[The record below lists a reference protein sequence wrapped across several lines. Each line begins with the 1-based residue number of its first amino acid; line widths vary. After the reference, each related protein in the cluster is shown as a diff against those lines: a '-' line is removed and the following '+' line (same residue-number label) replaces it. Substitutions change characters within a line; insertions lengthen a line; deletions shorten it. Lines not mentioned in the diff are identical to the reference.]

1 MFTVWRN
8 MDKRNSNR
16 TPWTD
21 YWYNRKYFDGNCR
34 CRLRNEGSI
43 TEQRANKEKARQSV
57 ETLPSCFYMPTCSRH
72 ITKYEKIR
80 TKKEL
85 KTEFL
90 PRQNLTINTE
100 KMHNKHQINTKIKT
114 LEKQKARKPLY
125 QRIYRLLILALR
137 TGVEPVLQEWESCVL
152 TTSLTE
158 QLNCYLL

>member
-1 MFTVWRN
+1 
-8 MDKRNSNR
+8 
-16 TPWTD
+16 
-21 YWYNRKYFDGNCR
+21 
-34 CRLRNEGSI
+34 
-43 TEQRANKEKARQSV
+43 
-57 ETLPSCFYMPTCSRH
+57 MPTCSRH

-137 TGVEPVLQEWESCVL
+137 TGVESAQKRFLRTQKEPRNPIIKAFVAFSCFIQFHNLVFVFA
-152 TTSLTE
+152 
-158 QLNCYLL
+158 